1 MKEKNLRI
9 IISGAFVIMIML
21 FVFWYDFHS
30 NSIRIKN
37 TNTIKSIS
45 TEKLYKIWDETN
57 LTDIHYEAYRE
68 LDKRGYWD
76 EERRKD
82 EIEAEKILNNYL
94 K

>member
-1 MKEKNLRI
+1 MKENLGI
-9 IISGAFVIMIML
+9 IIAGVLVIMIML

-45 TEKLYKIWDETN
+45 TEKLYKIWDETDVG
-57 LTDIHYEAYRE
+57 TDIHYESYRE

-76 EERRKD
+76 EERRKE